1 MDKRG
6 QKDGEGFTFSY
17 GITEAGLLLL
27 LESVRTNTWSNNLP
41 GEAPCLHHSFRTIFS
56 IIAAI
61 RVGACV
67 CASTVLF
74 LAKFGGIGI
83 GHTTSTVTCTH
94 RHHDRRSVQQTEI
107 FINEFSYVC
116 RQRT

>member
-6 QKDGEGFTFSY
+6 QKDGEEFTFSY
-17 GITEAGLLLL
+17 GITEAGLLL